1 MVRTGYALDE
11 IRRAL
16 NAPLSAPDGLRETT
30 PMVSRDPLN
39 ISIAVYM
46 MASKPQGTIYI
57 GVTSRF
63 LARVYEHRA
72 GFVKGF
78 TKKYGVHRLVWYE
91 IHESILSAI
100 QREKSLKRYPRDW
113 KINLI
118 ERDNPLWEDL
128 YPALVR
134 PRPL

>member
-1 MVRTGYALDE
+1 
-11 IRRAL
+11 
-16 NAPLSAPDGLRETT
+16 
-30 PMVSRDPLN
+30 MVSRDAFN
-39 ISIAVYM
+39 VCIAVYM

-63 LARVYEHRA
+63 SARIYEHRNNA
-72 GFVKGF
+72 VPGF

-91 IHESILSAI
+91 IHESIVSAI
-100 QREKSLKRYPRDW
+100 QREKSLKRYRREW

-118 ERDNPLWEDL
+118 ERDNPNWEDL

-134 PRPL
+134 PRPLTGALAETLRLSEQQ